1 MKDKN
6 NTHKYRIKL
15 LNPITLKEISTSV
28 VCENLR
34 QSKLKAENFLKLS
47 KTTGFEILILYS
59 LSNDFEY
66 YMKVGNRWIAKQ
78 INKQS

>member
-1 MKDKN
+1 MKDK
-6 NTHKYRIKL
+6 YQIKL

-28 VCENLR
+28 VCESLR

-47 KTTGFEILILYS
+47 KITGFEILILHS

-66 YMKVGNRWIAKQ
+66 HMKIGNRWITKQ